1 MKLRTCIIILFG
13 VCFIAATGTPSYI
26 SIHKP
31 IPFVLDKAARHDV
44 VMLGTTHHQG
54 KILSFIADLIP
65 RLSNSGVTHIGLE
78 IASDQQNLLDRFMQT
93 GKGLSNIRIFP
104 GIDCPEYR
112 RLIDTV
118 RKSRLAPVALDLPKS
133 MWNGNITRDQWM
145 AKRVADIFQTNDTAK
160 LLVIVGNLHT
170 FKQVDWIVPTI
181 KGQFA
186 RYYLDRI
193 RPKLR
198 LYSVAASINES
209 VDQCDFQKWF
219 GGDTEPV
226 GIETIVFNGKLGLAR
241 TLAAKPVRAR
251 TAVDA
256 VIVF

>member
-1 MKLRTCIIILFG
+1 M
-13 VCFIAATGTPSYI
+13 AATGTPSLI
-26 SIHKP
+26 STHNP

-44 VMLGTTHHQG
+44 VMLGTTHQQDR
-54 KILSFIADLIP
+54 ILSFISDLIP

-78 IASDQQNLLDRFMQT
+78 IASDQQNRLDRFMQT
-93 GKGLSNIRIFP
+93 GKGLLDVRIFP

-133 MWNGNITRDQWM
+133 MWNGNVTRDQWM
-145 AKRVADIFQTNDTAK
+145 AKRIAEIFQINDTAK

-170 FKQVDWIVPTI
+170 LKQVDWIVPTI
-181 KGQFA
+181 RGQFA

-193 RPKLR
+193 LPKLR

-209 VDQCDFQKWF
+209 ADQCDFQKRF
-219 GGDTEPV
+219 GGDSQPV
-226 GIETIVFNGKLGLAR
+226 GIETIVFNGKLGLTR
-241 TLAAKPVRAR
+241 TLAAKPLRAR